1 MEQKKRSIKTIEKA
15 LIELKTNVI
24 MMAASNSLIDS
35 LVVFLIFFL
44 CSLLMKIPYYYSF
57 IPFILYLFIHSW
69 YVFKEARYE
78 YIEKRVPF
86 LKEQLRTVADNL
98 DRDDPVVQELNEDVL
113 KKMGMINNAVFL
125 KFGQITGRI
134 TLLVILSFL
143 IIFIAAANI
152 SLFNVPD
159 LLKDL
164 KDKID
169 QLPEYNVQEQILYL
183 NESEE
188 NKDLFGNK
196 SIAELGYQELQI
208 TLSPTQ
214 TEIDINKIKDPE
226 ENTFESN
233 YKPKEIKATSDVSYQ
248 ENIPE
253 DYHLIVKDYF
263 NRISK

>member
-1 MEQKKRSIKTIEKA
+1 MKTVEKA
-15 LIELKTNVI
+15 LIELKTNVLI
-24 MMAASNSLIDS
+24 MAASNSLIDS

-44 CSLLMKIPYYYSF
+44 ACILLLIPFYYAF
-57 IPFILYLFIHSW
+57 IPFIFYLIIHSW

-78 YIEKRVPF
+78 YIEQRVPF

-98 DRDDPVVQELNEDVL
+98 DKNDPVIEELNEEVL
-113 KKMGMINNAVFL
+113 TKMGMINNAVFL

-134 TLLVILSFL
+134 TLLVILSFV

-152 SLFNVPD
+152 SLFNFPNA
-159 LLKDL
+159 LNNLKETL
-164 KDKID
+164 E
-169 QLPEYNVQEQILYL
+169 QLPQYNVQEQILYL
-183 NESEE
+183 NESQNME
-188 NKDLFGNK
+188 DIYGNK

-226 ENTFESN
+226 ENVFESN
-233 YKPKEIKATSDVSYQ
+233 YKPKEIKATSDISYQ

>member
-1 MEQKKRSIKTIEKA
+1 MKKKPIEKA
-15 LIELKTNVI
+15 LKELKANVI
-24 MMAASNSLIDS
+24 IMAASNSLIDS

-44 CSLLMKIPYYYSF
+44 SFLLLKIPYYYSF
-57 IPFILYLFIHSW
+57 IPFIFYLIIHSY

-98 DRDDPVVQELNEDVL
+98 DKEDPVVEELNEEVL

-134 TLLVILSFL
+134 TLLVILSFI
-143 IIFIAAANI
+143 IIFIAATNV
-152 SLFNVPD
+152 SLINFPN
-159 LLKDL
+159 LLNDL
-164 KDKID
+164 KEEIK
-169 QLPEYNVQEQILYL
+169 QFQQYSVQEQVLYL
-183 NESEE
+183 NESQKVE
-188 NKDLFGNK
+188 DIYGNK

-214 TEIDINKIKDPE
+214 TEIDINKITDPE
-226 ENTFESN
+226 KNEFESN
-233 YKPKEIKATSDVSYQ
+233 YRPKEIKATSDISYE
-248 ENIPE
+248 ENIPK
-253 DYHLIVKDYF
+253 DYQLIVKDYF